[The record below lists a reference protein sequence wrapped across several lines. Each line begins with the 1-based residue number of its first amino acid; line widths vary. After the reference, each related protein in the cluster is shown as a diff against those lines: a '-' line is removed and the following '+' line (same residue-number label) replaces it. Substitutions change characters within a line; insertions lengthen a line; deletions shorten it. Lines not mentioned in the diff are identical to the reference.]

1 MRILL
6 LFVVIVATSILV
18 SISTLYVLNN
28 NIEQPQYHNDTLF
41 IKDIMNGN
49 NKTVVIRTTSLRV
62 DSTGKVTGS
71 QKVEYSNVK
80 SNIHQELINLVKN
93 SSHLNKSAKKSI
105 KYYLKLGMEEI
116 KEELL
121 KQGFTEDVAS
131 VYIGKW
137 NSMFDLILNLADL
150 DDKDQAQLIKQMNEN
165 LPLIESKKDFDLLKS
180 LSVNAV
186 LHGEQT
192 AFMDNFL
199 TFAFIVSI
207 GNWLSN
213 NK

>member
-1 MRILL
+1 
-6 LFVVIVATSILV
+6 
-18 SISTLYVLNN
+18 
-28 NIEQPQYHNDTLF
+28 
-41 IKDIMNGN
+41 
-49 NKTVVIRTTSLRV
+49 
-62 DSTGKVTGS
+62 
-71 QKVEYSNVK
+71 
-80 SNIHQELINLVKN
+80 
-93 SSHLNKSAKKSI
+93 
-105 KYYLKLGMEEI
+105 MEEI

-207 GNWLSN
+207 GYWLSN

>member
-28 NIEQPQYHNDTLF
+28 NIKQPRYRNDTLF

-199 TFAFIVSI
+199 TFAFIVSM